1 MTQKR
6 ELLSREAAN
15 DIWRAICDN
24 EIAKGDRINR
34 LHDLVSDL
42 RVLNHLTGC
51 SANDPLGFFFTN
63 AYSER
68 LKEHKEIKRVLPGE
82 ISEILGD
89 SVRLH
94 TPQEI
99 GSLLSRIGVAKVSLS
114 DFLGMLR
121 VKCAGEGES
130 NGASLNPGDDD
141 RRRLISGEREVVIF
155 VL

>member
-24 EIAKGDRINR
+24 EAAKGDRISR

-63 AYSER
+63 AFSKR
-68 LKEHKEIKRVLPGE
+68 LEQCEEVKRVLPCE
-82 ISEILGD
+82 ISEVLSHG
-89 SVRLH
+89 VHLH
-94 TPQEI
+94 TTEDI
-99 GSLLSRIGVAKVSLS
+99 GRLLAQRGIAKVSLS